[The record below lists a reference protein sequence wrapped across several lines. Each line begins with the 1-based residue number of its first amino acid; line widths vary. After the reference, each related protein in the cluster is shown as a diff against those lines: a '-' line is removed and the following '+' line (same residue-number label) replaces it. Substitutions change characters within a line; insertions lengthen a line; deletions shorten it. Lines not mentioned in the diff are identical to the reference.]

1 MIADIDSE
9 LLKMDLNENKISQV
23 EKEVTTLKNQVESK

>member
-1 MIADIDSE
+1 MISDIDSE